1 MMVHRLLTYAIAAV
15 WLINGLVCKV
25 LNGVPRHE
33 LIVARI
39 LGDAYAPVLTRAIG
53 VSEMLMAVWVV
64 SRIRPRWCAIAQIG
78 LVATMNGIEFVLAPD
93 LLLFGRLNA
102 LVAFLFISIVYYNEF
117 VLAPSHASPSA

>member
-39 LGDAYAPVLTRAIG
+39 LGPDYAPVLTRAIG
-53 VSEMLMAVWVV
+53 VSEVLMAVWIV
-64 SRIRPRWCAIAQIG
+64 SRIRPRLSAVAQIG
-78 LVATMNGIEFVLAPD
+78 LVATMNAIEFVVAPD

-117 VLAPSHASPSA
+117 VLAPPPASPSA